1 MLQELSW
8 SDWPKK
14 NSNNMPELTTV
25 ALAVTIIL
33 AQLGICMAGS
43 RCTHI
48 KTPCFELD
56 RQIMD
61 PKEKPDELVP
71 AGSNK

>member
-1 MLQELSW
+1 
-8 SDWPKK
+8 
-14 NSNNMPELTTV
+14 MPELTTI

-33 AQLGICMAGS
+33 AQVGICMAGS

-56 RQIMD
+56 RQIAD
-61 PKEKPDELVP
+61 PNEKQDVLAP